1 MSNKC
6 LNDWYK
12 GSLINC
18 KVWKLK
24 NAFTCIIKK
33 LKRHLIDT
41 EVNAFCLCIGSSD
54 PLNYIPKIKLAN
66 LFSVYM
72 TL

>member
-24 NAFTCIIKK
+24 NAFIIKK

-41 EVNAFCLCIGSSD
+41 EVNAFCLFIGSSD